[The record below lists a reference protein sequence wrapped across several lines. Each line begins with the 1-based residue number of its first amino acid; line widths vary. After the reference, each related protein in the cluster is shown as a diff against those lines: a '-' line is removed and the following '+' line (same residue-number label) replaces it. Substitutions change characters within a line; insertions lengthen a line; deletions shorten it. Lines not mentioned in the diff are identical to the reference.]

1 MCHSAHKC
9 AEIPPNLRSKRLAAF
24 VHKRTKARATQKL
37 ALRFSLARGCGKKGS
52 GYRRRSQAPL
62 KAALYQAVLHR
73 PSELGALNGVM
84 RAGGHQGN
92 QLAQLL
98 DWTRREKIAA
108 GVKIGISAGMS
119 AHHS

>member
-1 MCHSAHKC
+1 
-9 AEIPPNLRSKRLAAF
+9 
-24 VHKRTKARATQKL
+24 V
-37 ALRFSLARGCGKKGS
+37 GVGKKG
-52 GYRRRSQAPL
+52 ADIVAAAKPVPL
-62 KAALYQAVLHR
+62 KAALFQAVLHR
-73 PSELGALNGVM
+73 PSEVGALSGVV
-84 RAGGHQGN
+84 RTGWHQGN